1 MIKFKQASS
10 HNSGTQR
17 TWQGWFEEPG
27 WEDWQTS
34 KQVHWSKYTDN
45 LAEHQSATSNCS
57 SHKGLTLMLFPSLP
71 FIWIVLRLSGQV
83 HVFFHHTKFWCW
95 FRRCHSFRSFLCCAN
110 LALVHLKSEET
121 KYLKNLNTTKWS
133 LSERF
138 FSLEKIPSL
147 IYHAWTSGETTGGF
161 QWNSTLGAGKV

>member
-1 MIKFKQASS
+1 MHVGAIKFKQARS

-34 KQVHWSKYTDN
+34 KQVRWTKYTDN

-57 SHKGLTLMLFPSLP
+57 SHKGLTLMLVPSLP
-71 FIWIVLRLSGQV
+71 FIWIVLHLSSQV
-83 HVFFHHTKFWCW
+83 HVSFHHTKFWCW

-121 KYLKNLNTTKWS
+121 KYLKKSKYSQVIHKWKIF
-133 LSERF
+133 LSRIVEV
-138 FSLEKIPSL
+138 IPSL
-147 IYHAWTSGETTGGF
+147 IYHAWFSGDRHYR
-161 QWNSTLGAGKV
+161 